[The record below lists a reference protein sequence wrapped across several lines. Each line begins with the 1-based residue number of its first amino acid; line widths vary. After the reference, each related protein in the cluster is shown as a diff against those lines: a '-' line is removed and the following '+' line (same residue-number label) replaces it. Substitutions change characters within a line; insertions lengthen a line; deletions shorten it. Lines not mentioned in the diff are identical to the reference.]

1 MFAYTTRAW
10 LVMWSFGKRRLI
22 TQTQIS
28 IWHHTTL
35 WSRNKDLSRL
45 LSNSPKLFSGYV
57 NSRDFCFCLGSKEKK
72 NSHAKKRVQT
82 VRKEKKIRN
91 VTNDSFQYVWPFSR
105 TVTTIIFQ
113 THISLSA
120 FNVLLNYSWVNSD
133 SVFFFLPPNN
143 YFPDWK
149 YIAFIGNVSSC
160 VIVCCI
166 NDWASPTVGLRKLFH
181 NKKIS
186 HTPRPPKNEDFLL
199 HQIY

>member
-57 NSRDFCFCLGSKEKK
+57 DSRDFCFCFCSKEKK
-72 NSHAKKRVQT
+72 KPS
-82 VRKEKKIRN
+82 RKEKSTDSSKRKIRN
-91 VTNDSFQYVWPFSR
+91 VTDVSFQYVWLFSR
-105 TVTTIIFQ
+105 TVTTIIFR

-133 SVFFFLPPNN
+133 SVFFLPPNN

-160 VIVCCI
+160 L
-166 NDWASPTVGLRKLFH
+166 PTLV
-181 NKKIS
+181 
-186 HTPRPPKNEDFLL
+186 
-199 HQIY
+199 

>member
-1 MFAYTTRAW
+1 MWTRAIFAFAF
-10 LVMWSFGKRRLI
+10 V
-22 TQTQIS
+22 
-28 IWHHTTL
+28 
-35 WSRNKDLSRL
+35 
-45 LSNSPKLFSGYV
+45 
-57 NSRDFCFCLGSKEKK
+57 
-72 NSHAKKRVQT
+72 AKKKKPS
-82 VRKEKKIRN
+82 RKEKSTDSSKRKKKLRN
-91 VTNDSFQYVWPFSR
+91 DTDVSCQCVWPFSR
-105 TVTTIIFQ
+105 TVTTIIFR